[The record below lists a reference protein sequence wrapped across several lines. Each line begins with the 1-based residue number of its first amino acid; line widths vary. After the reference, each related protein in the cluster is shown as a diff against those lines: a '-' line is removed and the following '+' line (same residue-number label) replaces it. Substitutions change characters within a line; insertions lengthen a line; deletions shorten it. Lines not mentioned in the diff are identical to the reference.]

1 MLTLLVYLQII
12 GSSTSGGTGDPS
24 GAISSAG
31 NTIDAILIAI
41 IGVLTGMII
50 LLWVGAKMF
59 SSVIQILEAHLPW
72 IRIPGL
78 GKGQEM
84 HKAANSAILKLLI
97 EAPLVIFGAV
107 LVGHIVQQI
116 TGFSIPL
123 DIPNLSSI
131 GH

>member
-1 MLTLLVYLQII
+1 MHTFSVYLQII
-12 GSSTSGGTGDPS
+12 GSSTSGGTGAAS

-31 NTIDAILIAI
+31 STIDTILIAV
-41 IGVLTGMII
+41 IGVLTAMII
-50 LLWVGAKMF
+50 LLWIGAKMF
-59 SSVIQILEAHLPW
+59 ASVVQILESHLPW
-72 IRIPGL
+72 ISIPGL
-78 GKGQEM
+78 GKGLEM

-123 DIPNLSSI
+123 DIPNLSSL